1 MEFGLKTWLR
11 EHLQCL
17 ERVSMASTA
26 GVRSVLATATPAVA
40 TLRRS
45 AEMRFLLPPRLEK
58 RRVPLA
64 KRSRRQLGLTIN
76 TSRFVEEFDSRL
88 RCTDPEQQKLLQE
101 MFGKGAANG
110 HNWNALFEAYGQI
123 SNPEPAL
130 STAFLSLAEKCGK
143 IKEAFDVYAE
153 LRRRKELT
161 ARMYTHM
168 IRIAGRVHSAMAHAM
183 LADMKVSHLDPNP
196 PNYLA
201 LLEIYKKEKDTAGAR
216 TLWQQMRQ
224 DAVPGSEVMLCSVM
238 SVIAKSGDVA
248 GAEALLLEADCPII
262 TAHFNCC
269 LDACHVA
276 GDADSAFRILEEM
289 KAANCSPDVIS
300 YNSALGAIDRAK
312 GGKEE
317 RDRLLQDMEKNEVQP
332 NELFMER
339 HIACVLRIPQ
349 QGVKLTSE
357 LIQNLPEEAQ
367 NEAREVLRQMD
378 AANLRYTRLLR
389 EVKKLLVP
397 GVPMYRGVPLKDWV
411 KVRRKDDAGSMI
423 EYFWDRGTGR
433 TQWEH
438 PECQVSETVA
448 AFDALR
454 PKHVAEVSMA
464 LGRPGSEVCMQY
476 QMDSRNATSM
486 ASIITCAVMIARQEP
501 RAPAHLWEVDWQ
513 HALGKELEPPE
524 AFVQKLKETALLM
537 AQGGAVSA
545 EMCRGLWR
553 EMNRLPQV
561 WQAAESSL
569 QAQDLGRQSPELA
582 GLEKLRLC
590 VRAFSDIG
598 APSKET

>member
-1 MEFGLKTWLR
+1 
-11 EHLQCL
+11 
-17 ERVSMASTA
+17 MASLAA
-26 GVRSVLATATPAVA
+26 GVRRGFAKAARVLP
-40 TLRRS
+40 LQPRRV
-45 AEMRFLLPPRLEK
+45 
-58 RRVPLA
+58 VPLA
-64 KRSRRQLGLTIN
+64 KMSRRQLGLTIK
-76 TSRFVEEFDSRL
+76 TTTGGDVTDSRL
-88 RCTDPEQQKLLQE
+88 SCTDPEQQKLLKE
-101 MFGKGAANG
+101 MFSKGAANG
-110 HNWNALFEAYGQI
+110 HNWDTIFEAYGQI

-161 ARMYTHM
+161 ARMYTDM

-183 LADMKVSHLDPNP
+183 LADMKVSRLDPNP

-201 LLEIYKKEKDTAGAR
+201 LLEIYKKEKDAAGAR

-339 HIACVLRIPQ
+339 HIACVLCIPQ
-349 QGVKLTSE
+349 QGAKLTSE

-367 NEAREVLRQMD
+367 NEAREVLQKMD
-378 AANLRYTRLLR
+378 ASGLRYTRLLK
-389 EVKKLLVP
+389 EAKKLLAIHQPEPKTEPTPPDP
-397 GVPMYRGVPLKDWV
+397 GLSMSEPRRDWV

-423 EYFWDRGTGR
+423 EYFWDRGSGL

-438 PECQVSETVA
+438 PDCQVNETVA
-448 AFDALR
+448 
-454 PKHVAEVSMA
+454 
-464 LGRPGSEVCMQY
+464 
-476 QMDSRNATSM
+476 
-486 ASIITCAVMIARQEP
+486 
-501 RAPAHLWEVDWQ
+501 
-513 HALGKELEPPE
+513 
-524 AFVQKLKETALLM
+524 
-537 AQGGAVSA
+537 
-545 EMCRGLWR
+545 
-553 EMNRLPQV
+553 LP
-561 WQAAESSL
+561 
-569 QAQDLGRQSPELA
+569 
-582 GLEKLRLC
+582 
-590 VRAFSDIG
+590 
-598 APSKET
+598 

>member
-1 MEFGLKTWLR
+1 M
-11 EHLQCL
+11 
-17 ERVSMASTA
+17 RVSMASFSA
-26 GVRSVLATATPAVA
+26 GVRRGFAKTARVLP
-40 TLRRS
+40 LQPRRV
-45 AEMRFLLPPRLEK
+45 
-58 RRVPLA
+58 VPLA
-64 KRSRRQLGLTIN
+64 KMSRRQLGLTIK
-76 TSRFVEEFDSRL
+76 TGAETTDSRL
-88 RCTDPEQQKLLQE
+88 SCTDPEQQKLLKE
-101 MFGKGAANG
+101 MFSKGAAQG
-110 HNWNALFEAYGQI
+110 HNWDKIYEAYGQI
-123 SNPEPAL
+123 STPEPAL

-161 ARMYTHM
+161 VRMYSDM
-168 IRIAGRVHSAMAHAM
+168 IRIAGRVHSALAHAM
-183 LADMKVSHLDPNP
+183 LADMKVSRLDPNP

-201 LLEIYKKEKDTAGAR
+201 LLEIYKKEKDAAGAR

-224 DAVPGSEVMLCSVM
+224 DSVQGSEVMLCSVM

-357 LIQNLPEEAQ
+357 LIDNLPEEAQ
-367 NEAREVLRQMD
+367 SEAREVLQKMD
-378 AANLRYTRLLR
+378 ASGLRYTRLLR
-389 EVKKLLVP
+389 EVKRLLTVDSP
-397 GVPMYRGVPLKDWV
+397 APQADEPPPLPLSAERTDWV

-423 EYFWDRGTGR
+423 EYFWDRGSGL

-438 PECQVSETVA
+438 PDCQVTETVA
-448 AFDALR
+448 
-454 PKHVAEVSMA
+454 V
-464 LGRPGSEVCMQY
+464 
-476 QMDSRNATSM
+476 
-486 ASIITCAVMIARQEP
+486 
-501 RAPAHLWEVDWQ
+501 
-513 HALGKELEPPE
+513 
-524 AFVQKLKETALLM
+524 
-537 AQGGAVSA
+537 
-545 EMCRGLWR
+545 
-553 EMNRLPQV
+553 
-561 WQAAESSL
+561 
-569 QAQDLGRQSPELA
+569 
-582 GLEKLRLC
+582 
-590 VRAFSDIG
+590 
-598 APSKET
+598 